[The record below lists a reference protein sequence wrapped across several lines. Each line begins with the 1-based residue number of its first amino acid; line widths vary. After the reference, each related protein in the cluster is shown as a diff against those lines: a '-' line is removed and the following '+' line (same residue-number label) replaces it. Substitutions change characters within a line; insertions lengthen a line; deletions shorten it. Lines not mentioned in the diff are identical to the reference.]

1 MHQPLLLR
9 MSMKQWW
16 ESCRLPRW
24 GRLMAARRR
33 DSRSTGEKPEKDWIT
48 SGEVARA
55 LNMTDA
61 AIRRWARE
69 GLVAAI
75 KTPGGQYRFRRE
87 AVSDLMK
94 SRTVVKRPHPK
105 KPSSRGATR

>member
-1 MHQPLLLR
+1 
-9 MSMKQWW
+9 
-16 ESCRLPRW
+16 
-24 GRLMAARRR
+24 MAGRRR
-33 DSRSTGEKPEKDWIT
+33 SSTDNKPEKSWVT

-69 GLVAAI
+69 GLLESI

-87 AVSDLMK
+87 AVSNLTK
-94 SRTVVKRPHPK
+94 ARSEPK
-105 KPSSRGATR
+105 ARKSSRAGSSR

>member
-1 MHQPLLLR
+1 M
-9 MSMKQWW
+9 
-16 ESCRLPRW
+16 
-24 GRLMAARRR
+24 ARRR
-33 DSRSTGEKPEKDWIT
+33 SSRTERSEKSWVT

-69 GLVAAI
+69 GLLDAI

-87 AVSDLMK
+87 ALSNLMK
-94 SRTVVKRPHPK
+94 GRQSPKVTRTKSAPGAR
-105 KPSSRGATR
+105 ATR

>member
-1 MHQPLLLR
+1 MVAKARGDKSASGKQP
-9 MSMKQWW
+9 
-16 ESCRLPRW
+16 
-24 GRLMAARRR
+24 
-33 DSRSTGEKPEKDWIT
+33 KDWMT

-69 GLVAAI
+69 GLVEAM

-87 AVSDLMK
+87 AFARLLQVRHPNGSAVAPSDRKRK
-94 SRTVVKRPHPK
+94 S
-105 KPSSRGATR
+105 

>member
-1 MHQPLLLR
+1 
-9 MSMKQWW
+9 
-16 ESCRLPRW
+16 
-24 GRLMAARRR
+24 MASRRR
-33 DSRSTGEKPEKDWIT
+33 GPIADRPEKSWVT

-69 GLVAAI
+69 GLLEAI

-87 AVSDLMK
+87 ALSNLMK
-94 SRTVVKRPHPK
+94 SRQMPKGTRVKNAAPAR
-105 KPSSRGATR
+105 STR

>member
-1 MHQPLLLR
+1 
-9 MSMKQWW
+9 
-16 ESCRLPRW
+16 
-24 GRLMAARRR
+24 MAGRRR
-33 DSRSTGEKPEKDWIT
+33 SSSDNRPVKHWVT

-69 GLVAAI
+69 GLLEAI

-87 AVSDLMK
+87 ALSNLMK
-94 SRTVVKRPHPK
+94 SRQIKKVRS
-105 KPSSRGATR
+105 KPSRAGTSG

>member
-1 MHQPLLLR
+1 MASR
-9 MSMKQWW
+9 
-16 ESCRLPRW
+16 
-24 GRLMAARRR
+24 GRAASAASDAR
-33 DSRSTGEKPEKDWIT
+33 PEKHWVT

-69 GLVAAI
+69 GLLEAI

-87 AVSDLMK
+87 ALSNLMK
-94 SRTVVKRPHPK
+94 SRQVPK
-105 KPSSRGATR
+105 GARGKPSRAGSR

>member
-1 MHQPLLLR
+1 MA
-9 MSMKQWW
+9 
-16 ESCRLPRW
+16 
-24 GRLMAARRR
+24 GR
-33 DSRSTGEKPEKDWIT
+33 RSSSDKKPEKSWVT

-69 GLVAAI
+69 GLLEAI

-87 AVSDLMK
+87 AVSNLTKMRSLPK
-94 SRTVVKRPHPK
+94 ARKKRTRSGTP
-105 KPSSRGATR
+105 R

>member
-1 MHQPLLLR
+1 
-9 MSMKQWW
+9 
-16 ESCRLPRW
+16 
-24 GRLMAARRR
+24 MAGRRR
-33 DSRSTGEKPEKDWIT
+33 SSNDDNKPEKSWVT

-69 GLVAAI
+69 GLVESI

-87 AVSDLMK
+87 AVSNLMK
-94 SRTVVKRPHPK
+94 ARYAPKAARGKSR
-105 KPSSRGATR
+105 ATR

>member
-1 MHQPLLLR
+1 MA
-9 MSMKQWW
+9 
-16 ESCRLPRW
+16 
-24 GRLMAARRR
+24 GRGRAQTDGR
-33 DSRSTGEKPEKDWIT
+33 PEKLWVT

-69 GLVAAI
+69 GLLDAI

-87 AVSDLMK
+87 ALSNLMK
-94 SRTVVKRPHPK
+94 GRQVPKVRPK
-105 KPSSRGATR
+105 TSKASVR

>member
-1 MHQPLLLR
+1 MA
-9 MSMKQWW
+9 
-16 ESCRLPRW
+16 
-24 GRLMAARRR
+24 GRGRTQTDER
-33 DSRSTGEKPEKDWIT
+33 PEKHWVT

-69 GLVAAI
+69 GLLEAI

-87 AVSDLMK
+87 ALSNLMK
-94 SRTVVKRPHPK
+94 ARHAPKIVRPK
-105 KPSSRGATR
+105 ATRAGTR

>member
-1 MHQPLLLR
+1 MA
-9 MSMKQWW
+9 
-16 ESCRLPRW
+16 
-24 GRLMAARRR
+24 GRGRTDTSAR
-33 DSRSTGEKPEKDWIT
+33 PEKLWVT

-69 GLVAAI
+69 GLLEAV

-87 AVSDLMK
+87 ALSTFTKARQASK
-94 SRTVVKRPHPK
+94 SARS
-105 KPSSRGATR
+105 KPSRAGSR

>member
-1 MHQPLLLR
+1 
-9 MSMKQWW
+9 
-16 ESCRLPRW
+16 
-24 GRLMAARRR
+24 MAGRRR
-33 DSRSTGEKPEKDWIT
+33 ISRNERPEKSWVT

-69 GLVAAI
+69 GLIDAI

-87 AVSDLMK
+87 ALSDLMRSRRAPQGARAK
-94 SRTVVKRPHPK
+94 SAR
-105 KPSSRGATR
+105 SSR

>member
-1 MHQPLLLR
+1 M
-9 MSMKQWW
+9 
-16 ESCRLPRW
+16 
-24 GRLMAARRR
+24 
-33 DSRSTGEKPEKDWIT
+33 T

-69 GLVAAI
+69 GLLDSI

-87 AVSDLMK
+87 ALARLLEGRHPSNGD
-94 SRTVVKRPHPK
+94 RDGRPARK
-105 KPSSRGATR
+105 GNGS

>member
-1 MHQPLLLR
+1 
-9 MSMKQWW
+9 
-16 ESCRLPRW
+16 
-24 GRLMAARRR
+24 MAGRRR
-33 DSRSTGEKPEKDWIT
+33 SANAPSPQKSWVT

-69 GLVAAI
+69 GLLEAI

-87 AVSDLMK
+87 AVSNLMK
-94 SRTVVKRPHPK
+94 ARNTPK
-105 KPSSRGATR
+105 NERARSSR